1 MSSREDILKSIKEH
15 TGEKH
20 EMPSLELKDALT
32 YTDKIQQFCEVEKV
46 VGGQAH
52 LLKEGETID
61 DVIRQYYPDAK
72 RIASAL
78 PEIKC
83 ATFNPNDVDEV
94 QDLNGTDVAV
104 VKGKIG
110 VAENAAVFVAHEVE
124 KYKAIYF
131 IAEALV
137 LILDKN
143 NIKTN
148 MNEAYQWLSGQEYK
162 FGAFI
167 SGPSKTADIEQALVF
182 GAHGARQVLVI
193 LV

>member
-1 MSSREDILKSIKEH
+1 MSSREDILKSVKEH
-15 TGEKH
+15 TRVRH
-20 EMPSLELKDALT
+20 EMPSLALEGALT
-32 YTDKIQQFCEVEKV
+32 YEDKIKTFCEMEKV

-52 LLKEGETID
+52 VLKEGESID
-61 DVIRQYYPDAK
+61 EVILKYYPDAK

-83 ATFNPNDVDEV
+83 ATYNPNDVEKV

-104 VKGKIG
+104 VQGKIG
-110 VAENAAVFVAHEVE
+110 VAENAAVWVAQEVE
-124 KYKAIYF
+124 KFKAVYF

-137 LILDKN
+137 LLVDRKN
-143 NIKTN
+143 IMTN
-148 MNEAYQWLSGQEYK
+148 MNEAYEWLSKESYK

-193 LV
+193 LT